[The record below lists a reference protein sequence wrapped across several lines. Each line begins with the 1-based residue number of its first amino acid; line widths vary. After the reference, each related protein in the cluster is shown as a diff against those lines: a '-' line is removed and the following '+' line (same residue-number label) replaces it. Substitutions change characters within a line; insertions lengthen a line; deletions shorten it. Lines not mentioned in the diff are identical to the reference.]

1 MHMLV
6 ILSVNESSHF
16 FFYFVTGAVHF
27 FKQMNIGTLKI
38 GDYLGTLNSNI
49 LSLSL
54 SLLYVYYLHNLFL
67 FTQSYSHDCS
77 NRSNL
82 CCNGFCVHLAGINVR

>member
-1 MHMLV
+1 MLV

-54 SLLYVYYLHNLFL
+54 FLSYMSIICITFSCLLNLIHMIAAIGAIFAATDSVCTL
-67 FTQSYSHDCS
+67 Q
-77 NRSNL
+77 
-82 CCNGFCVHLAGINVR
+82 V